1 MAGDWIP
8 IDVNLPG
15 KPEVALLSADLR
27 TSTDEVVGLLVRFWI
42 WCQSHTVDGFLAGL
56 CPELIARVA
65 HVSTKFLE
73 SLEKVGWLEVS
84 DQGVRIPNFDRWFG
98 GAAKRRLMEAR
109 KKRLQRES
117 KAKQPSNN
125 RLSRSCPD
133 SVPILSRCDRDKN
146 GTRGEESRGEN
157 LLNPS
162 ASAEGS
168 SEPNGVRSEPPPA
181 DPPVFVY
188 PTVGSKQTWGL
199 TRQFLHTLQER
210 YPNLDVLEECRK
222 ALAWTEANPQRR
234 KTAQGMPRFLVN
246 WLNKAVDGRCAP
258 PTPALLIA
266 KSEEAA
272 AEAQRAK
279 ILAELRQ
286 AAKR

>member
-1 MAGDWIP
+1 MASEWIKWTKG
-8 IDVNLPG
+8 LHC
-15 KPEVALLSADLR
+15 KKEVLGIAEALGVPPVHA
-27 TSTDEVVGLLVRFWI
+27 
-42 WCQSHTVDGFLAGL
+42 AGL
-56 CPELIARVA
+56 CMVFWEWLDDNVSEKDVDEDGNAHVTLGPLQLQFLDRLVMADGFAAALAAVGWLQPRNGALVVPNFTRHNGQTGKTRALTAERVA
-65 HVSTKFLE
+65 HHRRRCNDFVT
-73 SLEKVGWLEVS
+73 
-84 DQGVRIPNFDRWFG
+84 VRALQNRYQRREE
-98 GAAKRRLMEAR
+98 KRRE
-109 KKRLQRES
+109 
-117 KAKQPSNN
+117 
-125 RLSRSCPD
+125 
-133 SVPILSRCDRDKN
+133 
-146 GTRGEESRGEN
+146 EN
-157 LLNPS
+157 LKPS

-168 SEPNGVRSEPPPA
+168 SEPNTVSSEPPPA
-181 DPPVFVY
+181 PDPPVFVY

-199 TRQFLHTLQER
+199 TPQFLHTLQER

>member
-1 MAGDWIP
+1 MVELLFYRLIQRADDEGYLLADATILRAECFPLREVREADLARWTAECAEAGLIRLGISPDGKLLLQIENFGQRVRSPSRIGP
-8 IDVNLPG
+8 IR
-15 KPEVALLSADLR
+15 VALQPPDYLR
-27 TSTDEVVGLLVRFWI
+27 LHEQYR
-42 WCQSHTVDGFLAGL
+42 
-56 CPELIARVA
+56 
-65 HVSTKFLE
+65 
-73 SLEKVGWLEVS
+73 SL
-84 DQGVRIPNFDRWFG
+84 FDR
-98 GAAKRRLMEAR
+98 
-109 KKRLQRES
+109 QRALTPLLE
-117 KAKQPSNN
+117 N
-125 RLSRSCPD
+125 SCQTND
-133 SVPILSRCDRDKN
+133 GQMSDKCPPY
-146 GTRGEESRGEN
+146 TKEKDKEKEIK
-157 LLNPS
+157 PS

-168 SEPNGVRSEPPPA
+168 SEPNTVSSEPPPA
-181 DPPVFVY
+181 PDPPVFVY

-199 TRQFLHTLQER
+199 TPQFLHTLQER